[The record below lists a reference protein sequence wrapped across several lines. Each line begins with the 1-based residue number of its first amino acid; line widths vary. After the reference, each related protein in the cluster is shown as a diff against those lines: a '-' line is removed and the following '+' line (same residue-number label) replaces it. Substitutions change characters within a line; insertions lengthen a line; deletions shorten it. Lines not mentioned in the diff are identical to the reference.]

1 MEKREKKAS
10 YFYVL
15 SCKDGTLYGGYTTD
29 LDRRLKEHNTGTGAK
44 YTRPIY
50 RRPVR
55 MIYAEK
61 YASRSAATKAE
72 AAFKKLT
79 RKNKENYLKKN
90 GVTIPLKDQLK
101 RITINREEFTY
112 ADAEKF

>member
-1 MEKREKKAS
+1 MEATEKKAS

-15 SCKDGTLYGGYTTD
+15 LCKDDTLYGGYTTD

-44 YTRPIY
+44 YTRPAY

-55 MIYAEK
+55 MIYAES
-61 YASRSAATKAE
+61 YVSRSEATKAE

-79 RKNKENYLKKN
+79 RKNKEYYLKRN
-90 GVTIPLKDQLK
+90 GVSIPFKEQLN
-101 RITINREEFTY
+101 RIINNTEESNDADTEEF
-112 ADAEKF
+112 